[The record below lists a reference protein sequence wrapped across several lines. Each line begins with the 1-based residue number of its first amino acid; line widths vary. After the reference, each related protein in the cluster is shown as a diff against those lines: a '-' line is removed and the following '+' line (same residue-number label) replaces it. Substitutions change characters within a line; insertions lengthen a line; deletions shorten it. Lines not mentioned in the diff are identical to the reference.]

1 MERTKV
7 YADRIK
13 HLPPYL
19 FAAIDKAKQEARA
32 RGVDVI
38 DLSVGDPD
46 LPTPLHIIEAL
57 NLAAKDPSN
66 HQYPSYEGKLAFRKA
81 VADWY
86 NRTFNVTLDPEKEVL
101 TLIGSKEGIAHA
113 PLAFINPG
121 DAALIPDPAYPVYRT
136 ATAFAGGEPVIMPL
150 LRENG
155 FLPDLDAIDPA
166 SARKAKMMFL
176 NYPNNPVGASAD
188 RAFFKKLID
197 FAKDYGIIVMH
208 DNPYSEIYYD
218 GQRSISLLELEG
230 AKDVAVEFHSL
241 SKTYNMTGWRIGSVV
256 GNAEIVAGIGKIKSN
271 IDSGTFGAV
280 QDAGIAALQSPK
292 SVVDDI
298 RKIYQHRIEI
308 LYNALRDMGLELD
321 KPRAT
326 LYLWAWVGGSSI
338 EYAARLLDRTGIVA
352 TPGVGFG
359 KYGEGYVRFSITQAT
374 DRIEEAVVRLE
385 KMAQCELQF
394 LSKFGG
400 SLIARKLFCKRCRG

>member
-1 MERTKV
+1 M

-13 HLPPYL
+13 NLPPYL
-19 FAAIDKAKQEARA
+19 FAGIDKAKQEARA

-46 LPTPLHIIEAL
+46 LPTPDHIVQAL
-57 NLAAKDPSN
+57 KQAANDSSN
-66 HQYPSYEGKLAFRKA
+66 HQYPSYEGKLAFRNA

-86 NRTFNVTLDPEKEVL
+86 KKTFDIDLDPKNEVL

-121 DAALIPDPAYPVYRT
+121 DVALVPDPAYPVYAT
-136 ATAFAGGEPVIMPL
+136 ATAFAGGEPAIMPL

-155 FLPDLDAIDPA
+155 FLPDLDAIPA
-166 SARKAKMMFL
+166 DVARRAKIMFL
-176 NYPNNPVGASAD
+176 NYPNNPIGATASEK
-188 RAFFKKLID
+188 FFKELV
-197 FAKDYGIIVMH
+197 DYARDHNIIIMH

-218 GQRSISLLELEG
+218 GNRSLSILEIDG

-256 GNAEIVAGIGKIKSN
+256 GNADVVAGIGKVKSN

-280 QDAGIAALQSPK
+280 QDAGIVALSSPK
-292 SVVDDI
+292 EVVDEI
-298 RKIYQHRIEI
+298 RKVYQQRIEI
-308 LYNALRDMGLELD
+308 LYKALKDIDLVLE

-326 LYLWAWVGGSSI
+326 LYLWAWAGGSSI
-338 EYAARLLDRTGIVA
+338 DYAAKLLERTGIVA

-359 KYGEGYVRFSITQAT
+359 EYGEGYMRFSITRET
-374 DRIEEAVVRLE
+374 KRVEEAARRLE
-385 KMAQCELQF
+385 KM
-394 LSKFGG
+394 KD
-400 SLIARKLFCKRCRG
+400 

>member
-1 MERTKV
+1 M

-13 HLPPYL
+13 NLPPYL

-46 LPTPLHIIEAL
+46 LPTPAHIVEAL
-57 NLAAKDPSN
+57 RQAAEDTSN
-66 HQYPSYEGKLAFRKA
+66 HQYPSYEGKLTFRTA

-86 NRTFNVTLDPEKEVL
+86 KRTFNVDLDPRDEVL

-121 DAALIPDPAYPVYRT
+121 DVALIPDPAYPVYRT

-150 LRENG
+150 LKENK
-155 FLPDLDAIDPA
+155 FLPDLEAIPA
-166 SARKAKMMFL
+166 DVARRAKIMFL
-176 NYPNNPVGASAD
+176 NYPNNPIGATAD
-188 RAFFKKLID
+188 RSFFQELVD
-197 FAKDYGIIVMH
+197 FAREYNIIVMH
-208 DNPYSEIYYD
+208 DNPYSEIYYE
-218 GQRSISLLELEG
+218 GQRSLSLLEIDG

-256 GNAEIVAGIGKIKSN
+256 GNSEVVAGIGKIKSN

-280 QDAGIAALQSPK
+280 QDAGIAALRSPDR
-292 SVVDDI
+292 VVDDI

-308 LYNALRDMGLELD
+308 LYQALRDLGLELE

-326 LYLWAWVGGSSI
+326 LYLWAWVDGSSI
-338 EYAARLLDRTGIVA
+338 QYAERLLEKTGIVA
-352 TPGVGFG
+352 TPGLGFG
-359 KYGEGYVRFSITQAT
+359 KYGEGYIRFSITQQT
-374 DRIEEAVVRLE
+374 KRIEEAVVRLE
-385 KMAQCELQF
+385 KM
-394 LSKFGG
+394 GP
-400 SLIARKLFCKRCRG
+400 

>member
-1 MERTKV
+1 M

-13 HLPPYL
+13 NLPPYL
-19 FAAIDKAKQEARA
+19 FAAIDKAKQDARA

-46 LPTPLHIIEAL
+46 LPTPAHIVEAL
-57 NLAAKDPSN
+57 RQAAKDASN
-66 HQYPSYEGKLAFRKA
+66 HQYPSYEGKLTFRTA

-86 NRTFNVTLDPEKEVL
+86 KRTFNVDLDPGNEVL

-121 DAALIPDPAYPVYRT
+121 DAALVPDPAYPVYRT
-136 ATAFAGGEPVIMPL
+136 ATIFAGGEPVVMPL
-150 LRENG
+150 LKENK
-155 FLPDLDAIDPA
+155 FLPDLQAIP
-166 SARKAKMMFL
+166 SSVARRAKIMFL
-176 NYPNNPVGASAD
+176 NYPNNPIGATAD
-188 RAFFKKLID
+188 RSFFKELID
-197 FAKDYGIIVMH
+197 FAREYSIIVMH

-218 GQRSISLLELEG
+218 DHRSYSLLEIEG

-256 GNAEIVAGIGKIKSN
+256 GNSEVVAGIGKIKSN

-280 QDAGIAALQSPK
+280 QDAGIAALHSPK

-298 RKIYQHRIEI
+298 RKVYQHRIEI
-308 LYNALRDMGLELD
+308 LYQALRDLGLELE

-338 EYAARLLDRTGIVA
+338 EYAAQLLEKTGIVA

-359 KYGEGYVRFSITQAT
+359 KYGEGYIRFSITQET
-374 DRIEEAVVRLE
+374 KRIEEAVVRLE
-385 KMAQCELQF
+385 KM
-394 LSKFGG
+394 S
-400 SLIARKLFCKRCRG
+400 R

>member
-1 MERTKV
+1 M

-13 HLPPYL
+13 NLPPYL

-46 LPTPLHIIEAL
+46 LPTPEHIVKAL
-57 NLAAKDPSN
+57 SQAAGDSSN
-66 HQYPSYEGKLAFRKA
+66 HQYPSYEGKLTFRTA
-81 VADWY
+81 VAEWY
-86 NRTFNVTLDPEKEVL
+86 RRTFSVDLDPKSEVL

-121 DAALIPDPAYPVYRT
+121 DAALVPDPGYPVYRT
-136 ATAFAGGEPVIMPL
+136 ATAFAGGEPLIMPL
-150 LRENG
+150 LKENR
-155 FLPDLDAIDPA
+155 FLPDLDAISPED
-166 SARKAKMMFL
+166 ARRAKIMFL
-176 NYPNNPVGASAD
+176 NYPNNPIGASAD
-188 RAFFKKLID
+188 RSFFKKLID
-197 FAKDYGIIVMH
+197 FARDYNIIIMH
-208 DNPYSEIYYD
+208 DNPYSETYYD
-218 GQRSISLLELEG
+218 GERSLSLLEIKG

-256 GNAEIVAGIGKIKSN
+256 GNASVVAGIGKIKSN

-280 QDAGIAALQSPK
+280 QDAGIVALNSPK
-292 SVVDDI
+292 EVVDEM

-308 LYNALRDMGLELD
+308 LYRALKEMGLELE

-338 EYAARLLDRTGIVA
+338 EYSGRLLEKTGIVA

-359 KYGEGYVRFSITQAT
+359 KYGEGYIRFSITQPTA
-374 DRIEEAVVRLE
+374 RIEEAVVRLE
-385 KMAQCELQF
+385 KMG
-394 LSKFGG
+394 K
-400 SLIARKLFCKRCRG
+400 

>member
-1 MERTKV
+1 M

-13 HLPPYL
+13 NLPPYL

-46 LPTPLHIIEAL
+46 LPTPAHIVEAL
-57 NLAAKDPSN
+57 RQAAEDTSN
-66 HQYPSYEGKLAFRKA
+66 HQYPSYEGKLTFRTA

-86 NRTFNVTLDPEKEVL
+86 KRTFNVDLDPRNEVL

-121 DAALIPDPAYPVYRT
+121 DVALIPDPAYPVYRT

-150 LRENG
+150 LKDNK
-155 FLPDLDAIDPA
+155 FLPDLEAIPA
-166 SARKAKMMFL
+166 DVARRAKIMFL
-176 NYPNNPVGASAD
+176 NYPNNPIGATAD
-188 RAFFKKLID
+188 RSFFQELVD
-197 FAKDYGIIVMH
+197 FAREYNIIVMH
-208 DNPYSEIYYD
+208 DNPYSEIYYE
-218 GQRSISLLELEG
+218 GQRSLSLLEIDG

-256 GNAEIVAGIGKIKSN
+256 GNSEVVAGIGKIKSN

-280 QDAGIAALQSPK
+280 QDAGIAALRSPDR
-292 SVVDDI
+292 VVDDI

-308 LYNALRDMGLELD
+308 LYQALRDLGLELE

-338 EYAARLLDRTGIVA
+338 QYAERLLEKTGIVA
-352 TPGVGFG
+352 TPGLGFG
-359 KYGEGYVRFSITQAT
+359 KYGEGYIRFSITQQT
-374 DRIEEAVVRLE
+374 KRIEEAVVRLE
-385 KMAQCELQF
+385 KM
-394 LSKFGG
+394 GP
-400 SLIARKLFCKRCRG
+400 

>member
-1 MERTKV
+1 M

-32 RGVDVI
+32 KGVDVI

-46 LPTPLHIIEAL
+46 LPTPAHVIDAL
-57 NLAAKDPSN
+57 DQAARDPSN
-66 HQYPSYEGKLAFRKA
+66 HQYPSYEGKLTFRTA
-81 VADWY
+81 VASWY
-86 NRTFNVTLDPEKEVL
+86 KETFGVDLDPQKEVL

-121 DAALIPDPAYPVYRT
+121 DLALVPDPAYPVYRT
-136 ATAFAGGEPVIMPL
+136 AVSFAGGAPVIMPL
-150 LRENG
+150 LKENR

-166 SARKAKMMFL
+166 VAKKTKLIFL
-176 NYPNNPVGASAD
+176 NYPNNPTAASAD

-197 FAKDYGIIVMH
+197 FAKENEIIVMH
-208 DNPYSEIYYD
+208 DNPYSEVYYD
-218 GQRSISLLELEG
+218 GQRSLSIFEIEG

-241 SKTYNMTGWRIGSVV
+241 SKTYNMTGWRIGAVV
-256 GNAEIVAGIGKIKSN
+256 GNAEVVAGIGKIKSN

-280 QDAGIAALQSPK
+280 QDAGIAAMKSPR
-292 SVVDDI
+292 SVVDGI
-298 RKIYQHRIEI
+298 RKVYQHRIDV
-308 LYNALRDMGLELD
+308 LYQALIDMGMQLE

-326 LYLWAWVGGSSI
+326 LYLWAYVGGSSI
-338 EYAARLLDRTGIVA
+338 EYAKRLLDETGIVA

-359 KYGEGYVRFSITQAT
+359 QYGEGYVRFSITQPT
-374 DRIEEAVVRLE
+374 ERIEAAVDRLE
-385 KMAQCELQF
+385 KMG
-394 LSKFGG
+394 K
-400 SLIARKLFCKRCRG
+400 

>member
-1 MERTKV
+1 M

-13 HLPPYL
+13 NLPPYL

-46 LPTPLHIIEAL
+46 LPTPEHIVKAL
-57 NLAAKDPSN
+57 SRAAGDSSN
-66 HQYPSYEGKLAFRKA
+66 HQYPSYEGKLTFRTA
-81 VADWY
+81 VAEWY
-86 NRTFNVTLDPEKEVL
+86 KRTFSVDLDPKSEVL

-121 DAALIPDPAYPVYRT
+121 DAALVPDPAYPVYRT
-136 ATAFAGGEPVIMPL
+136 ATAFAGGEPLIMPL
-150 LRENG
+150 LKENR
-155 FLPDLDAIDPA
+155 FLPDLDAISPQD
-166 SARKAKMMFL
+166 ARRAKIMFL
-176 NYPNNPVGASAD
+176 NYPNNPIGASAD
-188 RAFFKKLID
+188 RSFFKKLID
-197 FAKDYGIIVMH
+197 FARDHNIIVMH
-208 DNPYSEIYYD
+208 DNPYSETYYD
-218 GQRSISLLELEG
+218 GERSLSLLEMDG

-256 GNAEIVAGIGKIKSN
+256 GNASVVAGIGKIKSN

-280 QDAGIAALQSPK
+280 QDAGIVALNSPK
-292 SVVDDI
+292 EVVDEM

-308 LYNALRDMGLELD
+308 LYRALKDMGLELE

-338 EYAARLLDRTGIVA
+338 EYSGRLLEKTGIVA

-359 KYGEGYVRFSITQAT
+359 KYGEGYIRFSITQPTA
-374 DRIEEAVVRLE
+374 RIEEAVVRLE
-385 KMAQCELQF
+385 KMG
-394 LSKFGG
+394 K
-400 SLIARKLFCKRCRG
+400 

>member
-1 MERTKV
+1 M

-19 FAAIDKAKQEARA
+19 FAAIDKAKQEARL

-46 LPTPLHIIEAL
+46 LPTPAHIVEAL
-57 NLAAKDPSN
+57 CLAAKDSAN

-86 NRTFNVTLDPEKEVL
+86 KRTFNVVLDPQKEVL

-121 DAALIPDPAYPVYRT
+121 DIALVPDPAYPVYRT
-136 ATAFAGGEPVIMPL
+136 ATAFAGGEPVQMPL
-150 LRENG
+150 LRENR

-166 SARKAKMMFL
+166 TAKRAKIMFL
-176 NYPNNPVGASAD
+176 NYPNNPIGASAD

-197 FAKDYGIIVMH
+197 FARDYSITIMH
-208 DNPYSEIYYD
+208 DNPYSEVYYD
-218 GQRSISLLELEG
+218 GERSLSLLELEG

-256 GNAEIVAGIGKIKSN
+256 GNADVVAGIGKIKSN

-280 QDAGIAALQSPK
+280 QDAGIAALQSPG
-292 SVVDDI
+292 SVVDEI
-298 RKIYQHRIEI
+298 RKVYQHRIEI
-308 LYNALRDMGLELD
+308 LYKALKDMGLELE

-338 EYAARLLDRTGIVA
+338 EYAGRLLDRTGIVA

-359 KYGEGYVRFSITQAT
+359 QYGEGYIRFSITQPTA
-374 DRIEEAVVRLE
+374 RIEQAVERLE
-385 KMAQCELQF
+385 RMK
-394 LSKFGG
+394 
-400 SLIARKLFCKRCRG
+400 

>member
-13 HLPPYL
+13 HLPQYL

-32 RGVDVI
+32 KGVDVI

-46 LPTPLHIIEAL
+46 LPTPSHIIEAL

-66 HQYPSYEGKLAFRKA
+66 HQYPSYEGKPAFRKA

-86 NRTFNVTLDPEKEVL
+86 SRTFNVSLDPQKEVL

-121 DAALIPDPAYPVYRT
+121 DAALIPDPAYPVYGT

-150 LRENG
+150 LRENE

-188 RAFFKKLID
+188 RAFFKRLID
-197 FAKDYGIIVMH
+197 FAKDYRIIVMH

-308 LYNALRDMGLELD
+308 LYKALKDMGLELD

-359 KYGEGYVRFSITQAT
+359 KYGEGYVRFSITQPT
-374 DRIEEAVVRLE
+374 HRIEEAVVRLE
-385 KMAQCELQF
+385 KM
-394 LSKFGG
+394 GN
-400 SLIARKLFCKRCRG
+400 

>member
-1 MERTKV
+1 M

-13 HLPPYL
+13 NLPPYL

-46 LPTPLHIIEAL
+46 LPTPAHIVEAL
-57 NLAAKDPSN
+57 RKAAEDTSN
-66 HQYPSYEGKLAFRKA
+66 HQYPSYEGKLTFRTV

-86 NRTFNVTLDPEKEVL
+86 KSTFNVDLDPRNEVL

-121 DAALIPDPAYPVYRT
+121 DVALIPDPAYPVYRT
-136 ATAFAGGEPVIMPL
+136 ATIFAGGEPVVMPL
-150 LRENG
+150 LKENK
-155 FLPDLDAIDPA
+155 FLPDLEAIPVDV
-166 SARKAKMMFL
+166 ARRAKIMFL
-176 NYPNNPVGASAD
+176 NYPNNPIGATAD
-188 RAFFKKLID
+188 RSFFQELVD
-197 FAKDYGIIVMH
+197 FAREYDIIVMH

-218 GQRSISLLELEG
+218 GHRSLSLLEIDG

-256 GNAEIVAGIGKIKSN
+256 GNSEVVAGIGKVKSN

-280 QDAGIAALQSPK
+280 QDAGIAALQSPDR
-292 SVVDDI
+292 VVDEI

-308 LYNALRDMGLELD
+308 LYQALRDLGLELE

-338 EYAARLLDRTGIVA
+338 EYAAQLLEKTGIVA
-352 TPGVGFG
+352 TPGLGFG
-359 KYGEGYVRFSITQAT
+359 KYGEGYIRFSITQQT
-374 DRIEEAVVRLE
+374 KRIEEAVVRLE
-385 KMAQCELQF
+385 KMA
-394 LSKFGG
+394 
-400 SLIARKLFCKRCRG
+400 

>member
-1 MERTKV
+1 M

-13 HLPPYL
+13 NLPPYL

-46 LPTPLHIIEAL
+46 LPTPAHIVEAL
-57 NLAAKDPSN
+57 RQAAEDTSN
-66 HQYPSYEGKLAFRKA
+66 HQYPSYEGKLTFRTA

-86 NRTFNVTLDPEKEVL
+86 KRTFNVDLDPRNEVL

-121 DAALIPDPAYPVYRT
+121 DVALIPDPAYPVYRT

-150 LRENG
+150 LKDNK
-155 FLPDLDAIDPA
+155 FLPDLEAIPA
-166 SARKAKMMFL
+166 DVARRAKIMFL
-176 NYPNNPVGASAD
+176 NYPNNPIGATAD
-188 RAFFKKLID
+188 RSFFQELVD
-197 FAKDYGIIVMH
+197 FAREYNIIVMH
-208 DNPYSEIYYD
+208 DNPYSEIYYE
-218 GQRSISLLELEG
+218 GQRSLSILEIDG

-256 GNAEIVAGIGKIKSN
+256 GNSEVVAGIGKIKSN

-280 QDAGIAALQSPK
+280 QDAGIAALRSPDR
-292 SVVDDI
+292 VVDDI

-308 LYNALRDMGLELD
+308 LYQALRDLGLELE

-338 EYAARLLDRTGIVA
+338 QYAERLLEKTGIVA
-352 TPGVGFG
+352 TPGLGFG
-359 KYGEGYVRFSITQAT
+359 KYGEGYIRFSITQQT
-374 DRIEEAVVRLE
+374 KRIEEAVVRLE
-385 KMAQCELQF
+385 KM
-394 LSKFGG
+394 GP
-400 SLIARKLFCKRCRG
+400 

>member
-1 MERTKV
+1 M

-32 RGVDVI
+32 KGVDVI

-46 LPTPLHIIEAL
+46 LPTPAHIIEAL
-57 NLAAKDPSN
+57 CLAAKDPAN
-66 HQYPSYEGKLAFRKA
+66 HQYPSYEGKLTFRRA

-86 NRTFNVTLDPEKEVL
+86 KRTFNVVFDPQKEVL

-121 DAALIPDPAYPVYRT
+121 DVALVPDPAYPVYRT
-136 ATAFAGGEPVIMPL
+136 ATAFAGGESVLMPL

-166 SARKAKMMFL
+166 TARKAKIMFL
-176 NYPNNPVGASAD
+176 NYPNNPIGASAD

-197 FAKDYGIIVMH
+197 FARDYNIIVMH
-208 DNPYSEIYYD
+208 DNPYSEVYYD
-218 GQRSISLLELEG
+218 GERSLSLLELEG
-230 AKDVAVEFHSL
+230 ARDVAVEFHSL

-256 GNAEIVAGIGKIKSN
+256 GNADVVAGIGKIKSN

-292 SVVDDI
+292 GVVDEI
-298 RKIYQHRIEI
+298 RLVYQHRIEI
-308 LYNALRDMGLELD
+308 LYRALKDMGLELD

-338 EYAARLLDRTGIVA
+338 EYAGRLLDRTGIVA

-359 KYGEGYVRFSITQAT
+359 QYGEGYIRFSITAPT
-374 DRIEEAVVRLE
+374 ARIEQAVERLE
-385 KMAQCELQF
+385 RMK
-394 LSKFGG
+394 
-400 SLIARKLFCKRCRG
+400 

>member
-1 MERTKV
+1 M

-32 RGVDVI
+32 KGVDVI

-46 LPTPLHIIEAL
+46 LPTPAHIIDAL
-57 NLAAKDPSN
+57 DRAARDTSN
-66 HQYPSYEGKLAFRKA
+66 HQYPSYEGKLTFRTA

-86 NRTFNVTLDPEKEVL
+86 KKTFGVDLDPQKEVL

-113 PLAFINPG
+113 PFAFINPG
-121 DAALIPDPAYPVYRT
+121 DLALVPDPAYPVYRT
-136 ATAFAGGEPVIMPL
+136 AVSFAGGKSVFMPL
-150 LRENG
+150 LRENR

-166 SARKAKMMFL
+166 DAKKAKLIFL
-176 NYPNNPVGASAD
+176 NYPNNPTAASAD

-197 FAKDYGIIVMH
+197 FARDNEIIVMH
-208 DNPYSEIYYD
+208 DNPYSEVYFD
-218 GQRSISLLELEG
+218 GKRSMSIFEIDG

-241 SKTYNMTGWRIGSVV
+241 SKTYNMTGWRIGAVV
-256 GNAEIVAGIGKIKSN
+256 GNAEVVAGIGKIKSN

-280 QDAGIAALQSPK
+280 QDAGIAALQSPGD
-292 SVVDDI
+292 VVDEI
-298 RKIYQHRIEI
+298 RKVYQHRIEI
-308 LYNALRDMGLELD
+308 LYKALKDMGMTLD

-326 LYLWAWVGGSSI
+326 LYLWAYIGGSSI
-338 EYAARLLDRTGIVA
+338 DYAKRLLDEMGIVA

-359 KYGEGYVRFSITQAT
+359 QYGEGYVRFSITQPT
-374 DRIEEAVVRLE
+374 ERIEAAVERLE
-385 KMAQCELQF
+385 KM
-394 LSKFGG
+394 
-400 SLIARKLFCKRCRG
+400 KR

>member
-1 MERTKV
+1 M

-13 HLPPYL
+13 NLPPYL

-46 LPTPLHIIEAL
+46 LPTPAHIVEAL
-57 NLAAKDPSN
+57 RQAAEDTSN
-66 HQYPSYEGKLAFRKA
+66 HQYPSYEGKLTFRTA

-86 NRTFNVTLDPEKEVL
+86 KGTFNVDLDPRNEVL

-121 DAALIPDPAYPVYRT
+121 DVALIPDPAYPVYRT
-136 ATAFAGGEPVIMPL
+136 ATIFAGGEPVVMPL
-150 LRENG
+150 LKENK
-155 FLPDLDAIDPA
+155 FLPDLEAIP
-166 SARKAKMMFL
+166 SEVARRAKIMFL
-176 NYPNNPVGASAD
+176 NYPNNPIGATAD
-188 RAFFKKLID
+188 RSFFQELVD
-197 FAKDYGIIVMH
+197 FAREYNIIVMH

-218 GQRSISLLELEG
+218 GQRSLSLLEIDG

-256 GNAEIVAGIGKIKSN
+256 GNSEVVAGIGKIKSN

-280 QDAGIAALQSPK
+280 QDAGIAALRSPDR
-292 SVVDDI
+292 VVDDI

-308 LYNALRDMGLELD
+308 LYQALRDLGLEPE

-338 EYAARLLDRTGIVA
+338 EYAAQLLEKTGIVA
-352 TPGVGFG
+352 TPGLGFG
-359 KYGEGYVRFSITQAT
+359 KYGEGYIRFSITQQT
-374 DRIEEAVVRLE
+374 KRIEEAVVRLE
-385 KMAQCELQF
+385 KM
-394 LSKFGG
+394 GP
-400 SLIARKLFCKRCRG
+400 

>member
-1 MERTKV
+1 M

-32 RGVDVI
+32 KGVDVI

-46 LPTPLHIIEAL
+46 LPTPAHIIEAL
-57 NLAAKDPSN
+57 CLAAKDPAN
-66 HQYPSYEGKLAFRKA
+66 HQYPSYEGKLTFRRA

-86 NRTFNVTLDPEKEVL
+86 KRTFNVVLDPQKEVL

-121 DAALIPDPAYPVYRT
+121 DVALVPDPAYPVYRT
-136 ATAFAGGEPVIMPL
+136 ATAFAGGESVLMPL

-166 SARKAKMMFL
+166 IARKAKIMFL
-176 NYPNNPVGASAD
+176 NYPNNPIGASAD

-197 FAKDYGIIVMH
+197 FARDYNIIVMH
-208 DNPYSEIYYD
+208 DNPYSEVYYD
-218 GQRSISLLELEG
+218 GERSLSLLELEG
-230 AKDVAVEFHSL
+230 ARDVAVEFHSL

-256 GNAEIVAGIGKIKSN
+256 GNADAVAGIGKIKSN

-292 SVVDDI
+292 GVVDEI
-298 RKIYQHRIEI
+298 RLVYQHRIEI
-308 LYNALRDMGLELD
+308 LYRALKDMGLELD

-338 EYAARLLDRTGIVA
+338 EYAGRLLDKTGIVA

-359 KYGEGYVRFSITQAT
+359 QYGEGYIRFSITAPT
-374 DRIEEAVVRLE
+374 ARIEQAVERLE
-385 KMAQCELQF
+385 RMK
-394 LSKFGG
+394 
-400 SLIARKLFCKRCRG
+400 

>member
-1 MERTKV
+1 M

-32 RGVDVI
+32 KGVDVI

-46 LPTPLHIIEAL
+46 LPTPAHIIEAL
-57 NLAAKDPSN
+57 CLAAKDPAN
-66 HQYPSYEGKLAFRKA
+66 HQYPSYEGKLTFRRA

-86 NRTFNVTLDPEKEVL
+86 KRTFNVVFDPQKEVL

-121 DAALIPDPAYPVYRT
+121 DVALVPDPAYPVYRT
-136 ATAFAGGEPVIMPL
+136 ATAFAGGESVLMPL

-166 SARKAKMMFL
+166 TARKAKIMFL
-176 NYPNNPVGASAD
+176 NYPNNPIGASAD

-197 FAKDYGIIVMH
+197 FARDYNIIIMH
-208 DNPYSEIYYD
+208 DNPYSEVYYD
-218 GQRSISLLELEG
+218 GERSLSLLELEG
-230 AKDVAVEFHSL
+230 ARDVAVEFHSL

-256 GNAEIVAGIGKIKSN
+256 GNADVVAGIGKIKSN

-292 SVVDDI
+292 GVVDEI
-298 RKIYQHRIEI
+298 RLVYQHRIEI
-308 LYNALRDMGLELD
+308 LYRALKDMGLELD

-338 EYAARLLDRTGIVA
+338 EYAGRLLDRTGIVA

-359 KYGEGYVRFSITQAT
+359 QYGEGYIRFSITAPT
-374 DRIEEAVVRLE
+374 ARIEQAVERLE
-385 KMAQCELQF
+385 RMK
-394 LSKFGG
+394 
-400 SLIARKLFCKRCRG
+400 